1 MIPDSESLKSI
12 AIFNA
17 SRHITLLYKEFLT
30 MLELIRDDRYNIND
44 ETYSVLRKRILD
56 AGNSTIREVSDQ
68 LDKFKFSI

>member
-1 MIPDSESLKSI
+1 MTPDSESLKSI

-17 SRHITLLYKEFLT
+17 SRHITLLYKEFLI
-30 MLELIRDDRYNIND
+30 MLELIRDGRYNIND
-44 ETYSVLRKRILD
+44 ETYSTLRKRILD